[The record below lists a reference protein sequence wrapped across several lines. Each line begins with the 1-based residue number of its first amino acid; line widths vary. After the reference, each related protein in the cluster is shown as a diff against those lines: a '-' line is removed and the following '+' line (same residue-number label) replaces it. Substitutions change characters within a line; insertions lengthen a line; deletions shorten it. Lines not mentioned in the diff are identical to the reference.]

1 MSDRHEMQAAG
12 THPAPC
18 ARHCESTAYEI
29 ELRRLR
35 AEVTRLSSKLDHQ
48 RDESIETE
56 RMLRAEL
63 AASHHELEGAK
74 KAARAQAR
82 IIESLQQQ
90 RAHLNAQRD
99 QWIEA
104 RNTLESE
111 RAANA
116 TLTEELAASREREAR
131 MQWRPIETAPRDGT
145 MVLLAGGLAAPSDW
159 RIKVGYWASEDGAW
173 YIFGGSWR
181 PTRWMPLDGLYAA
194 LAEGAQG

>member
-1 MSDRHEMQAAG
+1 MQAAG

-29 ELRRLR
+29 EIRR
-35 AEVTRLSSKLDHQ
+35 
-48 RDESIETE
+48 
-56 RMLRAEL
+56 LRAEL
-63 AASHHELEGAK
+63 AASRHELDGAK

-82 IIESLQQQ
+82 IIKSLQQQ

-116 TLTEELAASREREAR
+116 TLTEELAASRERERLTNSANDNQGASMSREAFEAWFAGYLGPLTTKAEKHSMWVQWQAAR
-131 MQWRPIETAPRDGT
+131 A
-145 MVLLAGGLAAPSDW
+145 
-159 RIKVGYWASEDGAW
+159 
-173 YIFGGSWR
+173 
-181 PTRWMPLDGLYAA
+181 AA
-194 LAEGAQG
+194 LEEAVERVKPAWGQACADAIRALKDRPND